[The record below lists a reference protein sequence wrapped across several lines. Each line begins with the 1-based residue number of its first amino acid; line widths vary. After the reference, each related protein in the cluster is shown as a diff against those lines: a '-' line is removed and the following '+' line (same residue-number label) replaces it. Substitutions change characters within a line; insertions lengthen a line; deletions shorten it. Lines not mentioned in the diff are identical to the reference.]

1 MFVGSLLTITYIILI
16 EIPRDVDARALVRLQ
31 CDFVNRTLVP
41 AFYRYLQ
48 AQDEGAIAAGAKEF
62 VDALHGLAALLQ
74 RAEREAGGA
83 SACGLWNE
91 GGDLSLTDVMA
102 GPCMS

>member
-1 MFVGSLLTITYIILI
+1 MFVGTFLTTTYLILI
-16 EIPRDVDARALVRLQ
+16 DILCDVDARALVRLQ

-48 AQDEGAIAAGAKEF
+48 AQDEDAIAAGAKEF
-62 VDALHGLAALLQ
+62 MDALHGLTALLQ
-74 RAEREAGGA
+74 RSEREAGGA
-83 SACGLWNE
+83 SACGLWKE

-102 GPCMS
+102 GPCTS